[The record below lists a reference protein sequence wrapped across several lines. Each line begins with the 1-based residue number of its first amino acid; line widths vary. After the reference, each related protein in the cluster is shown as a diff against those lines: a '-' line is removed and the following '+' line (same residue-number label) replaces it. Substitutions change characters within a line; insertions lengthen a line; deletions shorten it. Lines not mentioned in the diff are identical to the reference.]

1 MTKYICINCNY
12 KFESENP
19 SECPYCGTDK
29 FEKDKSAGELLEEVG
44 RILGDG

>member
-1 MTKYICINCNY
+1 MVGYICRNCSY

-44 RILGDG
+44 RILEG

>member
-29 FEKDKSAGELLEEVG
+29 FEKDKSAGELLEAVG
-44 RILGDG
+44 KILEG